1 MNNPETILRI
11 GATVVIFGPPSYF
24 YYLSNIATKRVGQDA
39 FALMGPILLS
49 LVICLPI
56 FFYVIVKFYKGI
68 RRNSFSQLQMFET
81 GLLLFSWIAWFFC
94 WLLLVRNMF
103 YMARV
108 IEVLCIGTLVFHYA
122 LWIYRVFIAR
132 RYTQ

>member
-1 MNNPETILRI
+1 MNIPETILRV
-11 GATVVIFGPPSYF
+11 GATVVILGPPSYF
-24 YYLSNIATKRVGQDA
+24 YYLDNYTVRVGQDV
-39 FALMGPILLS
+39 FALIAPILLS

-94 WLLLVRNMF
+94 WLLVVRNMF

-108 IEVLCIGTLVFHYA
+108 IGVLCIGTLVLHYA
-122 LWIYRVFIAR
+122 LWIYRVFFAR
-132 RYTQ
+132 RYAQ